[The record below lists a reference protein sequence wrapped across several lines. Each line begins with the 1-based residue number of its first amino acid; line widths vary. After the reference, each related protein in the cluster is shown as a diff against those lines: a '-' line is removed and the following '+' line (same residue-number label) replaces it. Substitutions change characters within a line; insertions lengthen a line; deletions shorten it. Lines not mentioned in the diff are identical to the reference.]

1 LAQEGNVIA
10 RYHGKSGR
18 LYASTT
24 GTGTAVPVASLSHWS
39 VDMATDTAETTS
51 FGDTNKTYVQ
61 GLPDISVSFEGFY
74 DDAESTIYTASTS
87 ADGTKLYLYISTNAA
102 SKYLYGPAWLNFSL
116 DTSVS
121 DAVKVSGAASAN
133 GAWGIRL

>member
-1 LAQEGNVIA
+1 MA

-18 LYASTT
+18 LYAATT
-24 GTGTAVPVASLSHWS
+24 GSGTAVPVASLSSWS
-39 VDMATDTAETTS
+39 VDMSTDTAETTS

-61 GLPDISVSFEGFY
+61 GLPDISISFEGFW

-87 ADGTKLYLYISTNAA
+87 TDGTKLYLYPSTNAA
-102 SKYLYGPAWLNFSL
+102 SKYLYGPAWIDFSVN
-116 DTSVS
+116 TGVG
-121 DAVKVSGAASAN
+121 DAVKVSGSGSAN